1 MENKKIYYWTCDNSE
16 NSGEGRLAIFFI
28 KKLKKKNKVIEIKN
42 PEFKINF
49 LKKFF
54 NYKYIKPFV
63 GVVYCWKFFLNKKK
77 VYYINYLPFWN
88 FIIFLFLPPNS
99 NIGPITGGAKFFK
112 NSSFVRKKLFPLLYK
127 ISEFIVNLR
136 NFNLVFSTDLL
147 KEYLNKKTIKKSS
160 FNFVVKNFENKNK
173 NKNSKIKNKN
183 IDFLI
188 YYREHQNKKEF
199 FPFELIKKL
208 ISLGFNV
215 NIVGDK
221 LNIPN
226 VVNHG
231 LLKNKNLSKL
241 QQRTKFTI
249 FSEENL
255 YSIFT
260 LECISNNVLVLVKKA
275 SNFRIDHFKKSFIK
289 INFSNL
295 KELRK
300 LKKLYRN

>member
-1 MENKKIYYWTCDNSE
+1 LKNKKIYYWACDNSE

-28 KKLKKKNKVIEIKN
+28 KNLKKKFNVIEIKN
-42 PEFKINF
+42 PKFKINF
-49 LKKFF
+49 FKKFF

-63 GVVYCWKFFLNKKK
+63 GIIYCWKFFLNEKK
-77 VYYINYLPFWN
+77 VYYVNYLPFWN

-99 NIGPITGGAKFFK
+99 NIGPITGGAKFSE
-112 NSSFVRKKLFPLLYK
+112 NSNFVRKILFPLLYK

-147 KEYLNKKTIKKSS
+147 KLYLNKKTIKKSS
-160 FNFVVKNFENKNK
+160 FNFVIKNFENKNK
-173 NKNSKIKNKN
+173 KIKNKK

-188 YYREHQNKKEF
+188 YYREHQNKKKF
-199 FPFELIKKL
+199 FPFKL
-208 ISLGFNV
+208 IENLISEGFNV

-221 LNIPN
+221 LYIPN

-231 LLKNKNLSKL
+231 LLKNKTLSKL
-241 QQRTKFTI
+241 QQRTRFTI

-260 LECISNNVLVLVKKA
+260 LECISNNVLILVKKT
-275 SNFRIDHFKKSFIK
+275 SNLNINYFKKSFVR

-300 LKKLYRN
+300 LKNLYRN